1 MKAATNEAIDSTL
14 NVKNVLTTKGK
25 WNLNFLKNN
34 LSLNVV
40 NQLVALPKPRDTY
53 GPDIVGWRG
62 TNTHHFTVQSA
73 YELQRE
79 NIPQME
85 ADWTM
90 IWNWKG
96 PHRIQTFMWLATHDR
111 LLTNY
116 RWSKWN
122 VGISPICHSCGN
134 GEETT
139 VHTLRDCVYAT
150 RIWLKLVASNHTTIF
165 FFQLQGLVLQES

>member
-34 LSLNVV
+34 LPLNVV